1 MADVIKEAVQHMF
14 KIHQRHIIYICDI
27 YRPISTDIYLYK
39 IRIYQHNILVDIH
52 LLCIVMY
59 YCSSVGFFVF
69 VSPLLYISV

>member
-1 MADVIKEAVQHMF
+1 MADVIKEAVQYMF

-39 IRIYQHNILVDIH
+39 IRIYQHNILVDMH
-52 LLCIVMY
+52 LLCIVM
-59 YCSSVGFFVF
+59 FFLVF

>member
-39 IRIYQHNILVDIH
+39 IRIYQHNILVDMH
-52 LLCIVMY
+52 LLCIVMF
-59 YCSSVGFFVF
+59 FFVF